1 MRKKHPTL
9 GKKKLALMYFLSK
22 KASKMEV
29 VDNNTPLPEPLKPI
43 GPMETGKEQEL
54 TKDDKYIKIKNTKW
68 TFHGISRTESRYSK
82 TTGKT
87 RIAYLLKPNDPSPIL
102 TATKYVLPLSL
113 RLVHA
118 YHPKID
124 ELIKFKL
131 NLSLL
136 SCPKTPTLKEKLFK
150 SQKGLCGLCNNPIDF
165 ESLHLNTVHIHHID
179 PIKKG
184 GNKFKLSNLT
194 ITHSWCHSKHKH

>member
-1 MRKKHPTL
+1 MD
-9 GKKKLALMYFLSK
+9 
-22 KASKMEV
+22 V
-29 VDNNTPLPEPLKPI
+29 VDYNSPLPETL
-43 GPMETGKEQEL
+43 ETTGLEIQVSEEKSK
-54 TKDDKYIKIKNTKW
+54 KDDKFIKFKNTKW

-82 TTGKT
+82 TTEKT
-87 RIAYLLKPNDPSPIL
+87 RIAYLLKPTDSSPIL
-102 TATKYVLPLSL
+102 TATKHVLPLTL

-131 NLSLL
+131 RLSLL
-136 SCPKTPTLKEKLFK
+136 SSSKTPTLKEKIFK
-150 SQKGLCGLCNNPIDF
+150 AQKGLCGLCNNPIDF
-165 ESLHLNTVHIHHID
+165 ESLHLNTVHIHHIE

-194 ITHSWCHSKHKH
+194 ITHS